1 MDELSK
7 AFAFPKSEDPDLDIE
22 AIFRGDAAPAAP
34 LPAMEEPIAESI
46 PSAAEERQSNDAP
59 EALAGVSEV

>member
-22 AIFRGDAAPAAP
+22 AIFRGDYAPAVP
-34 LPAMEEPIAESI
+34 LPAME
-46 PSAAEERQSNDAP
+46 
-59 EALAGVSEV
+59 